1 MVARRSETVAASRV
15 DPTGRTPFDD
25 ELAVEAPLEIRLDGV
40 VVATTMRTPGDDVE
54 LAAGFCH
61 GDGLL
66 GGAAIV
72 GVDNGLGP
80 DAIGISTGGAAPP
93 PVRRLGITST
103 SCGMCGSTVIEE
115 ITARLTPLPRA
126 RLAVIDDAVIAA
138 IPAAVRRAQALF
150 ASTGAVHAAAAFRAG
165 GSVELVREDVGRHN
179 ALDKVVGRL
188 LLDGRLPAHDLGV
201 FVSGRASFELVAKAW
216 AAGFGTLVAVS
227 APTALA
233 VSTARAAGITLAGF
247 TRAGRFNLYTP

>member
-1 MVARRSETVAASRV
+1 MVARRSETVAATRV
-15 DPTGRTPFDD
+15 GESGRVPFVD
-25 ELAVEAPLEIRLDGV
+25 ELAVEEPLEIRLDGV

-72 GVDNGLGP
+72 GVDNGTGP
-80 DAIGISTGGAAPP
+80 GVVGISTGGAAPP
-93 PVRRLGITST
+93 PVPRLGVTSS
-103 SCGMCGSTVIEE
+103 SCGMCGSTAIAQL
-115 ITARLTPLPRA
+115 TAHLVPLDRA
-126 RLAVIDDAVIAA
+126 RTAVFGDALIAA
-138 IPAAVRRAQALF
+138 VPSTVRSAQALF
-150 ASTGAVHAAAAFRAG
+150 ASTGAVHAAAAFSAG
-165 GSVELVREDVGRHN
+165 GSVEIVREDVGRHN

-188 LLDGRLPAHDLGV
+188 LLDGRLPAGELGV

-216 AAGFGTLVAVS
+216 AAGFGTVVAVS

-233 VSTARAAGITLAGF
+233 VATARQAGITLAGF
-247 TRAGRFNLYTP
+247 TRPGRFNLYTP